1 MKCEET
7 IKFKLNRL
15 TFWEIRSLNHF
26 LIREG
31 RYYSHV
37 CVLYREAPALEKGA
51 HLTDLHL
58 IDEVAGS
65 CEVEPIRAIVSS
77 SAPASLAFSSSFLF

>member
-1 MKCEET
+1 MC
-7 IKFKLNRL
+7 L
-15 TFWEIRSLNHF
+15 LNHF

-37 CVLYREAPALEKGA
+37 CVLHREAPALEKGA

-58 IDEVAGS
+58 SDKVAGS
-65 CEVEPIRAIVSS
+65 CEVELIRAIISS
-77 SAPASLAFSSSFLF
+77 SGPASLAFSSSLLFSSAFLCLMIEALNSTT